1 MMDEEYPDNQIINDM
16 EYLRR
21 LGLIEVVGMNADGEW
36 LWGATSKGHEVSSR
50 ISNSSLKEE
59 TLRIL
64 NEESANIF
72 GDDEI
77 G

>member
-1 MMDEEYPDNQIINDM
+1 MMDEEYTDNQIINDM
-16 EYLRR
+16 EYLRK
-21 LGLIEVVGMNADGEW
+21 LGLIEVVGINANGEW
-36 LWGATSKGHEVSSR
+36 LWGATSKGHEVSRRLPNYS
-50 ISNSSLKEE
+50 IYEESL
-59 TLRIL
+59 RML